1 MKTVLSVDFRM
12 CRASG
17 IGTYIRNIVPFLIDS
32 FDITLLGNPEEIKA
46 FPWADRVKIIST
58 SSPIYSVS
66 EQTELFRKVPECDV
80 FWSPHY
86 NVPLLPVRAGKRLV
100 TVHDAYHLAAESGI
114 FSAVQR
120 AYAKFV
126 MRRAVTLSDVVLT
139 VSEFSK
145 SEILKYCSADSA
157 KIKVV
162 HNAVDEKLFSG
173 LKNPDVIRKYSL
185 PDDYILFVGN
195 VKPNKNLITL
205 LRAMELMD
213 GVNLVIAGKKDGFIT
228 GDSAVAEM
236 VNGTEN
242 LKNRVFFTG
251 YIDDAD
257 IPSVYAAAS
266 VFVFPSLYEGFGIP
280 PLEAQASGCPVVSS
294 PAASLREVCAES
306 VIYCDPLNP
315 VDIAE
320 KVNAVRN
327 DSALR
332 EGLIDKGYE
341 NIRRFGWEKS
351 AREIEGIIKGM

>member
-46 FPWADRVKIIST
+46 FPWADRVKIIGT

-66 EQTELFRKVPECDV
+66 EQAELFRKVPECDV

-126 MRRAVTLSDVVLT
+126 MRRAVSLSDVVLT

-145 SEILKYCSADSA
+145 GEILKYCPADAA

-162 HNAVDEKLFSG
+162 YNAVDEKLFSG
-173 LKNPDVIRKYSL
+173 LKNPDVIKKYSL

-236 VNGTEN
+236 VNGTKS

-306 VIYCDPLNP
+306 VVYCDPLNP
-315 VDIAE
+315 ADIAE
-320 KVNAVRN
+320 KVMNVRG
-327 DSALR
+327 SAELR
-332 EGLIDKGYE
+332 AGLISKGYE
-341 NIRRFGWEKS
+341 NILRFGWEKS
-351 AREIEGIIKGM
+351 AREIEEIIKGM

>member
-1 MKTVLSVDFRM
+1 M

-32 FDITLLGNPEEIKA
+32 FDITLLGNPEEIRA
-46 FPWADRVKIIST
+46 FPWADRVKLIET
-58 SSPIYSVS
+58 SSGIYSVR
-66 EQTELFRKVPECDV
+66 EQAELFRKIPRCDV

-86 NVPLLPVRAGKRLV
+86 NVPLLPLRAEKRLV

-126 MRRAVTLSDVVLT
+126 MHRAVTLSDIVLT

-145 SEILKYCSADSA
+145 TEILKYCPTDAA

-162 HNAVDEKLFSG
+162 YNAVDEKLFSG
-173 LKNPDVIRKYSL
+173 ARNTDVIKKYSL
-185 PDDYILFVGN
+185 PGDYILFVGN

-228 GDSAVAEM
+228 GDSAVAAM
-236 VNGTEN
+236 VNGSEN
-242 LKNRVFFTG
+242 LKSRVFFTG

-306 VIYCDPLNP
+306 VVYCDPLNP
-315 VDIAE
+315 ADIAE
-320 KVNAVRN
+320 KVLSVRN
-327 DSALR
+327 SAELR
-332 EGLIDKGYE
+332 AGLINKGYE

-351 AREIEGIIKGM
+351 ARQIEEIIKGM